1 LVEYGFPRRLI
12 SGEDAGRAL
21 VGVLEALASRRI
33 LIVTDPHILMLP
45 KTQKIINTLLDKG
58 YKVEV
63 YSDVPPEPPARVADE
78 IAEEARRLGADSIV
92 AIGGG
97 SVIDAAKAGLVRY
110 VRPDYDLKNIAP
122 FARLGLE
129 EAQAKLIAVPTT
141 AGTGSDASYGIVV
154 YDEEEGNKIP
164 VGNLELIPYA
174 TILDPEYPAGAP
186 RKIALGAA
194 MDALGHAIEALT
206 APEATI
212 LTDALAEKV
221 IATIMTRLDQALKGD
236 MEAWQ
241 DIHLA
246 STMAGI
252 AFTNAGL
259 GLIHAIAHPLGAK
272 LGIHH
277 GTIVGIVTPRVVRYI
292 AERSPQA
299 REKYERV
306 VKLLEQVYG
315 LDPKGSLDRHVVAL
329 QERVGFPTML
339 RDLGVSR
346 ERFEKALEFALD
358 AAYRDPEIV
367 FAPVIPPPEELK
379 SLIEEMY

>member
-1 LVEYGFPRRLI
+1 LVEHGFPRRLI
-12 SGEDAGRAL
+12 AGEDAAQAL
-21 VGVLEALASRRI
+21 VGLLEALASRRV

-45 KTQKIINTLLDKG
+45 KTKEIIDTLLNKG
-58 YKVEV
+58 YRVEV

-78 IAEEARRLGADSIV
+78 IAEEARRLGADAIV
-92 AIGGG
+92 AVGGG

-110 VRPDYDLKNIAP
+110 VRPDYDLRDIAP

-129 EAQAKLIAVPTT
+129 EAQAKLIAIPTT

-174 TILDPEYPAGAP
+174 TILDPDYPAGAP
-186 RKIALGAA
+186 RHIALGAA

-206 APEATI
+206 ASEATI
-212 LTDALAEKV
+212 LTDALAEKTV
-221 IATIMTRLDQALKGD
+221 ATIMTRLEEALAGD
-236 MEAWQ
+236 RDAWT

-246 STMAGI
+246 ATMAGM

-277 GTIVGIVTPRVVRYI
+277 GTLVGIITPRVVKYLASA
-292 AERSPQA
+292 AERA
-299 REKYERV
+299 REKYERLV
-306 VKLLEQVYG
+306 AMLENVYG
-315 LDPKGSLDRHVVAL
+315 LPKLGSLDAHIERLH
-329 QERVGFPTML
+329 ERVGFPRRL

-346 ERFEKALEFALD
+346 ERFDEAVEFVVE
-358 AAYRDPEIV
+358 AAYRDPEIA
-367 FAPVIPPPEELK
+367 FSPAIPTPDELRTLLEEL
-379 SLIEEMY
+379 Y